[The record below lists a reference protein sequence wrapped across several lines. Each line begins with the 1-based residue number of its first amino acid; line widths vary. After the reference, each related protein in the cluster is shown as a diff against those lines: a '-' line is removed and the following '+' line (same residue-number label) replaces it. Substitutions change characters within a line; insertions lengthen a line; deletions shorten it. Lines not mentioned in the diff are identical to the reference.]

1 VFFTPPG
8 PSHSDP
14 MAEMVNLIKRGV
26 KLRPMKE
33 RKGEEES
40 RPDPPPQLTT
50 PSEDHMKL
58 LVESLNRINMF
69 TRESSP
75 DSDSDAGEFDD

>member
-1 VFFTPPG
+1 VTA
-8 PSHSDP
+8 DP
-14 MAEMVNLIKRGV
+14 MQEMVSLIKKGV

-33 RKGEEES
+33 RQTEDSQK
-40 RPDPPPQLTT
+40 PDQGRQQLQT

-58 LVESLNRINMF
+58 LVESLNRINVF

-75 DSDSDAGEFDD
+75 DSDSDDGEFDD